1 MRRRKIVAIA
11 LIAMAALLTAGLAQ
25 AGCDA
30 WPQWD
35 AFKRNF
41 VSEDGR
47 VIDHSHADK
56 RTVSEGQAYAM
67 LFALIANDRTAFDS
81 LLNWTQSNLAAGD
94 LAAHLP
100 AWLWG
105 IRSDLEGESS
115 EHKTWGVIDRNPAAD
130 ADVWIAYALIEA
142 GRLWQRSDYAIIG
155 KKMLSHILKQEVMN
169 LPSLGPVLMPAP
181 HGFVEAVGRYRLNPS
196 YQALQPLRRFLEHS
210 GDASW
215 QQVLSGARRVLHE
228 GAPLGLAGDWLL
240 WKPAEGGFQ
249 ADERTVAAGSYDA
262 IRVYLW
268 IGMLHP
274 QDPDRAALLKRYAP
288 IKKRLDERGRPP
300 EFVDIRSAK
309 TRGTGPSGFSA
320 ALMPFFA
327 ASGAASAL
335 LQQRLHVSTTS
346 GGEREGY
353 YDSVLKLFG
362 EGWIEGRYRF
372 SPQGAL
378 QPRWTRLCHQE
389 EESFASAAPAR

>member
-1 MRRRKIVAIA
+1 MRFPKIVASGLMVIA
-11 LIAMAALLTAGLAQ
+11 AVLLGGLAQ
-25 AGCDA
+25 AECDG

-35 AFKRNF
+35 TFKRNF

-47 VIDHSHADK
+47 VIDHSHADQ
-56 RTVSEGQAYAM
+56 RTVSEGQAYAL
-67 LFALIANDRTAFDS
+67 LFALIANDRSAFDS
-81 LLNWTQSNLAAGD
+81 LLNWTQNNLADGD
-94 LAAHLP
+94 LAARLP

-105 IRSDLEGESS
+105 IRVDPKTEAS
-115 EHKTWGVIDRNPAAD
+115 EQKTWGIIDRNPAAD

-142 GRLWQRSDYAIIG
+142 GRLWQSGDYTTLG
-155 KKMLSHILKQEVMN
+155 EQMLSRILDQEVMN
-169 LPSLGPVLMPAP
+169 LPGLGPVLMPAP
-181 HGFVEAVGRYRLNPS
+181 HGFVETPGRYRLNPS
-196 YQALQPLRRFLEHS
+196 YQALQPLRRFFEHS
-210 GDASW
+210 GNATW
-215 QQVLSGARRVLHE
+215 QQILSGARRVLHE

-240 WKPAEGGFQ
+240 WKPTEGGFQ
-249 ADERTVAAGSYDA
+249 ADERSVAAGSYDA

-274 QDPDRAALLKRYAP
+274 QDSDRAALLQRYAP
-288 IKKRLDERGRPP
+288 IQKRLDGRGRPP

-309 TRGTGPSGFSA
+309 TRGIGPSGFSA

-335 LQQRLHVSTTS
+335 LQQRFHLSLTS
-346 GGEREGY
+346 AGEREGY

-372 SPQGAL
+372 GPQGAL
-378 QPRWTRLCHQE
+378 WPRWTRLCHQN